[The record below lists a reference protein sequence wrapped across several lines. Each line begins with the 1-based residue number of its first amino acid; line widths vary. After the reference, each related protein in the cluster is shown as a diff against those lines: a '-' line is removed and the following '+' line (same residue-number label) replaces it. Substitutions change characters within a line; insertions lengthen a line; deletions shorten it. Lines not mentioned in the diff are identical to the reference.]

1 MQCKQKEFKT
11 YKTFKKSAKYKKLV
25 SKNIKIS
32 YKPKKIEIK
41 IKNEKLSKIIEKN
54 SKEIRDFN
62 DLIENFK
69 RNEERLLE
77 EIKEQEEN
85 EQKFMGQV
93 I

>member
-1 MQCKQKEFKT
+1 MISIVKEF
-11 YKTFKKSAKYKKLV
+11 FE
-25 SKNIKIS
+25 
-32 YKPKKIEIK
+32 EIK
-41 IKNEKLSKIIEKN
+41 KNGEIFEKN
-54 SKEIRDFN
+54 SKEIRDLN

>member
-1 MQCKQKEFKT
+1 MISIVKEF
-11 YKTFKKSAKYKKLV
+11 FE
-25 SKNIKIS
+25 
-32 YKPKKIEIK
+32 EIK
-41 IKNEKLSKIIEKN
+41 KNGEIIEKN

-85 EQKFMGQV
+85 DQKFMGQV